1 MPARKSLLRPAAL
14 AAGGLAV
21 AVAAIVAA
29 LWAVLP
35 DPAPLAR
42 ENPRTTALME
52 QRRAEARAARTPY
65 RVRQTW
71 VGLDRIAPALVDA
84 VVLSEDANFFGHE
97 GIDWSAVRDAAEAD
111 LRKGRFARGAST
123 LTQQLAKNLWLGTE
137 KSLWRKA
144 KEAVLATKM
153 ERALGKK
160 RILALYLNVVELDDG
175 VFGVEAGAR
184 ERFGTSAA
192 ALTAAQA
199 VVLASLLPAPRR
211 VDLARPSTW
220 LEERSRRLLDRMQAT
235 RRISAEAHLRAS
247 AELERIL
254 AGPAPADDREEP
266 PEEEEVETTAT
277 PTATAT
283 STSTPTPT
291 PTPTSTPTPPRH
303 RPRLVT
309 GRVPSPPRPRPSRR
323 VRIRPRMHTH
333 AIPGLEP
340 APPRAP
346 ESAERLA
353 RLARRFPDRIEAVSA
368 AVALAPDPDLALAG
382 IERFVDGAGAPPRE
396 RDLLEALAL
405 VAGSSRMLAALL
417 ARDPALL
424 RRAARSPLLL
434 RPRTEASLR
443 RLLARAARRLAPD
456 DVEGFNRLLRHLR
469 AREIVRIA
477 LRDLRRARV
486 KEVTDELSSLATACL
501 DAAIRFHD
509 GRLRARHGPPAG
521 LEARERGAG
530 FCALAM
536 GKLGSRELNFSS
548 DVDLVYVYEKDGET
562 SGEKPVT
569 HFAYYAKLA
578 ELVTESIAKPT
589 EDGFVFRVDLNL
601 RPDGQNGPIVNSLRA
616 AELYYQT
623 FGRTWE
629 RNALVKARPAAGD
642 VAVGDEL
649 LRQLDPFIWRR
660 SLDLDV
666 VQEIQAMKARIDARA
681 GAEGKDDLKLG
692 KGGIRESE
700 FFVSALQLLHAGRDE
715 TRALRAPAV
724 LPALDRLLFAGVV
737 LEKDRDELAD
747 AYLFLRRAEHRVQM
761 ADGAQTHRLPPPG
774 ERLGLARSMGYAT
787 EEAFEA
793 ALARHRDHVARL
805 FANLLGASG
814 AAEVPLDPDLA
825 LLADPQVQR
834 ERRTEIAVRR
844 GLVDADRVL
853 AAIDAMA
860 RRRTPFSPLGDPAAA
875 VALLSDA
882 LGTPDPDQAISH
894 LSDFASALKNPEP
907 YFRMLHEHRRVAR
920 LLLSLFGT
928 SDFLSKRF
936 LRHPELIDMLLR
948 EDQVLLQKG
957 LDTFRAEI
965 DDRLATIDPDLPTDD
980 LLERKLGELRR
991 YKNEEVL
998 RIAIHDIAGTIDIA
1012 SVSSQLT
1019 DLAEAAV
1026 ERCLA
1031 LAEEEARAKD
1041 VAPPARL
1048 CVIGMGKLGGREL
1061 GYHSDLDLIF
1071 IYPSSRGGEAAP
1083 DPPPAGPALAVPPAN
1098 YERYPRLAQRFM
1110 SFLQMPLREGRLY
1123 QIDTRLRPS
1132 GNQGALVIG
1141 ADAFIR
1147 YHAGV
1152 AGPGGAAGMIRSQ
1165 LWERQAL
1172 LRARHVAGDPAL
1184 FALIRERVLVP
1195 TVYGPRED
1203 RAALAAEIRRMR
1215 ERMEAELGREAS
1227 RGKNPKTGHGGLV
1240 DVEFAAQFLQLLHG
1254 HDHPTI
1260 RTGSTPI
1267 ALRKLREAGLL
1278 REAEH
1283 EALADGYE
1291 LLRRVELR
1299 LRIVHDYAIDHL
1311 PESGPALRQL
1321 ARRLG
1326 YAGPAPGER
1335 FLAEYA
1341 RVTAAVRQAFEEV
1354 VR

>member
-1 MPARKSLLRPAAL
+1 MPP
-14 AAGGLAV
+14 
-21 AVAAIVAA
+21 
-29 LWAVLP
+29 
-35 DPAPLAR
+35 
-42 ENPRTTALME
+42 
-52 QRRAEARAARTPY
+52 Q
-65 RVRQTW
+65 
-71 VGLDRIAPALVDA
+71 
-84 VVLSEDANFFGHE
+84 
-97 GIDWSAVRDAAEAD
+97 
-111 LRKGRFARGAST
+111 
-123 LTQQLAKNLWLGTE
+123 
-137 KSLWRKA
+137 
-144 KEAVLATKM
+144 
-153 ERALGKK
+153 
-160 RILALYLNVVELDDG
+160 
-175 VFGVEAGAR
+175 
-184 ERFGTSAA
+184 
-192 ALTAAQA
+192 
-199 VVLASLLPAPRR
+199 
-211 VDLARPSTW
+211 
-220 LEERSRRLLDRMQAT
+220 
-235 RRISAEAHLRAS
+235 
-247 AELERIL
+247 
-254 AGPAPADDREEP
+254 
-266 PEEEEVETTAT
+266 
-277 PTATAT
+277 
-283 STSTPTPT
+283 
-291 PTPTSTPTPPRH
+291 
-303 RPRLVT
+303 
-309 GRVPSPPRPRPSRR
+309 
-323 VRIRPRMHTH
+323 
-333 AIPGLEP
+333 AIPALEP

-346 ESAERLA
+346 ESAERLTRIA
-353 RLARRFPDRIEAVSA
+353 KRFPDRITAIA
-368 AVALAPDPDLALAG
+368 GAVALAPDPDLALLG
-382 IERFVDGAGAPPRE
+382 IERFIDGAGAPPRD
-396 RDLLEALAL
+396 RDLLEALAVL
-405 VAGSSRMLAALL
+405 SGSSRMIPALL
-417 ARDPALL
+417 ARDPVLL
-424 RRAARSPLLL
+424 RHAARSPLLL
-434 RPRTEASLR
+434 RPRTEPDLR
-443 RLLARAARRLAPD
+443 RLLVRAARFIAPD
-456 DVEGFNRLLRHLR
+456 DVDGLNRLLRRVR

-486 KEVTDELSSLATACL
+486 KEVTGELSSLATACL

-509 GRLRARHGPPAG
+509 RRLREKHGPPAG
-521 LEARERGAG
+521 LAAREAGAG

-548 DVDLVYVYEKDGET
+548 DIDLLYVYDRDGET
-562 SGEKPVT
+562 EGERPIT

-616 AELYYQT
+616 AEMYYQT

-629 RNALVKARPAAGD
+629 RNALVKARPGAGD
-642 VAVGDEL
+642 LAVGDEL
-649 LRQLDPFIWRR
+649 LRLLDRFIWRR
-660 SLDLDV
+660 SLDLGV

-692 KGGIRESE
+692 KGGIREVE

-715 TRALRAPAV
+715 ARALRERAV

-761 ADGAQTHRLPPPG
+761 VDGAQTHRLPPPG
-774 ERLGLARSMGYAT
+774 ERLGLARSMGYAS
-787 EEAFEA
+787 EEDFEA
-793 ALARHRDHVARL
+793 VLARHRERISSL

-814 AAEVPLDPDLA
+814 ATEAPLDPDLA
-825 LLADPQVQR
+825 LLADPQV
-834 ERRTEIAVRR
+834 ERDRRIEIAVRR
-844 GLVDADRVL
+844 GIVDPDRVL

-894 LSDFASALKNPEP
+894 LSDFASALSNTEP
-907 YFRMLHEHRRVAR
+907 YFRMLAEHRRVTR

-957 LDTFRAEI
+957 LDAFRAEM
-965 DDRLATIDPDLPTDD
+965 DERLGTIDPGLPTDD

-998 RIAIHDIAGTIDIA
+998 RIAIHDIAGTIDLA
-1012 SVSSQLT
+1012 SVMSQLT

-1031 LAEEEARAKD
+1031 LAEDEARAKN
-1041 VAPPARL
+1041 VSPPARL

-1071 IYPSSRGGEAAP
+1071 IYPGSGAT
-1083 DPPPAGPALAVPPAN
+1083 AGH
-1098 YERYPRLAQRFM
+1098 ERYPRLAQRFM
-1110 SFLQMPLREGRLY
+1110 SFLQMPLREGRLF

-1141 ADAFIR
+1141 AEAFIR
-1147 YHAGV
+1147 YHAGDGAGGDAG
-1152 AGPGGAAGMIRSQ
+1152 AGPGIVRSQ

-1184 FALIRERVLVP
+1184 FAQIREKVLVP

-1203 RAALAAEIRRMR
+1203 PAALAAEIRKMR
-1215 ERMEAELGREAS
+1215 ERMESELGKEAS

-1260 RTGSTPI
+1260 RAGSTPI
-1267 ALRKLREAGLL
+1267 ALRKLREAALL
-1278 REAEH
+1278 REAEFA
-1283 EALADGYE
+1283 ALAEGYE
-1291 LLRRVELR
+1291 FLRRVELR

-1311 PESGPALRQL
+1311 PESGPPLRQL

-1326 YAGPAPGER
+1326 YAGPSPGER

-1341 RVTAAVRQAFEEV
+1341 RVTAAVRQAFEDV
-1354 VR
+1354 VQ